1 MGRQRENLAVQTVQE
16 LPIQDKKEGEG
27 KKANVDSQEPK
38 EHSLVKSKHR
48 TRNGSQKKIVL
59 GGPKEI
65 EAREAFRKVMKAFRE
80 VGFRA
85 YQPKKGASNVS
96 TRTKAEARTNKERA
110 RKVLILNMDFQL
122 RKH

>member
-1 MGRQRENLAVQTVQE
+1 MKRSKKAKEN
-16 LPIQDKKEGEG
+16 
-27 KKANVDSQEPK
+27 KANVDSKEPK
-38 EHSLVKSKHR
+38 EHSLVKIKHR

-59 GGPKEI
+59 GGSKEI
-65 EAREAFRKVMKAFRE
+65 EAREAFRNVIKAFRE

-85 YQPKKGASNVS
+85 YQPEKGASNVS

-110 RKVLILNMDFQL
+110 RKLLILNMDFQF